1 MKRPLEKAEML
12 GLVTVVGHRAH
23 AAHLCH
29 LAPLLGS
36 HWVRHVSAQ
45 EARERQGRRCSP
57 SLLFLNHLLSELAA
71 NAEQLGRRLEDKRQM
86 RRYRY
91 TCHCSTPPA
100 SSAGSSAPVS
110 PTSPSDP
117 SPLDLVK
124 CNMQG
129 ASKFGFYEFFKKCY
143 SDIVGSEHAEK
154 LKTFIY
160 LAPSTSAEVITKI
173 ALCPMEAMIL

>member
-1 MKRPLEKAEML
+1 
-12 GLVTVVGHRAH
+12 
-23 AAHLCH
+23 
-29 LAPLLGS
+29 
-36 HWVRHVSAQ
+36 
-45 EARERQGRRCSP
+45 
-57 SLLFLNHLLSELAA
+57 
-71 NAEQLGRRLEDKRQM
+71 M
-86 RRYRY
+86 RRYRF
-91 TCHCSTPPA
+91 TRHCSTPPA

-124 CNMQG
+124 CNMQYKDISSSFGILLQEQGLGGFFKGWMATLVGYNSQG

-160 LAPSTSAEVITKI
+160 LAPSASAEVITDI